1 MKRTITAA
9 AAAALLLAGTAASS
23 AADMPV
29 KARPIVAPPVVW
41 SWTGFYFGAHM
52 GAGWGIS
59 EASLTGVEIINP
71 PIGAFAFNLPFS
83 QTSSS
88 GFLGG
93 VQAGYN
99 WQSGWAVFGV
109 QGDIAGANIKG
120 TSPCLVILG
129 CSVNTDLLASVT
141 GRIGAVVLDRGL
153 VYAKGGAAWQN
164 TRHSVA
170 LPTFAIPGDDGPGFS
185 IGGDLTSKEVTHF
198 GWTIGLG
205 TEWMIT
211 PNWTAFIEY
220 NYYRF
225 DTKNEKF
232 PLNLAA
238 LDPRLA
244 VNVNADLRNS
254 LSVAKVGVNY
264 KFDWGKQPVVA
275 RY

>member
-23 AADMPV
+23 AADMAV
-29 KARPIVAPPVVW
+29 RAPIVAPPVVW
-41 SWTGFYFGAHM
+41 SWTGFYFGAHV
-52 GAGWGIS
+52 GAGWGTS
-59 EASLTGVEIINP
+59 EASLTGASITP
-71 PIGAFAFNLPFS
+71 PIGGLGAVAFNLPFA

-93 VQAGYN
+93 VQGGYN
-99 WQSGWAVFGV
+99 WQTGWAVFGI
-109 QGDIAGANIKG
+109 QGDIAGADIKG
-120 TSPCLVILG
+120 TSPCLVVLG
-129 CSVNTDLLASVT
+129 CNVKTDWLASVT

-153 VYAKGGAAWQN
+153 VYAKGGVAWAD
-164 TRHSVA
+164 TTHSVRSPNFN
-170 LPTFAIPGDDGPGFS
+170 LGTGVPDTI
-185 IGGDLTSKEVTHF
+185 TSKDVTHV
-198 GWTIGLG
+198 GWTVGLG

-225 DTKNEKF
+225 DTKNERF
-232 PLNLAA
+232 ALNLGAGLPVQIA
-238 LDPRLA
+238 I
-244 VNVNADLRNS
+244 NADLRDS

-264 KFDWGKQPVVA
+264 KFNWGKNPVVA